1 MQAKLSDYATW
12 DDTYAYILEKNDSY
26 IQTNFV
32 ESTFNTLGLNIVA
45 IVDVSGTVVY
55 AKGYNMQTKTITP
68 VPTSF
73 IEYLKNHRFL
83 TNFQQTTDSAKG
95 LIMLP
100 EGPLLFAS
108 CPILTSNVD
117 GPIRGAF
124 IFARYLDEPLIKVL
138 SDNILLPLQI
148 SSLNETEVKEDQFN
162 SDPQSIIKYTPI
174 VVLPLD
180 QNNISGSTIL
190 ADILGRPALRLHIN
204 LPRHVY
210 NQGRSSVISF
220 LLVLSII
227 GIVCIALIFSIL
239 KRTAQSEEQF
249 RQLFAQ
255 IGEGFIICEIRSREK
270 GNSENKL
277 FIREV
282 NTTFEQMID
291 RKRNEMIGYSL
302 LDACPSFDS
311 GFIEICESVARTQIP
326 ARFETYFTLVDR
338 FFEVIAF
345 SPKRNQVVTILT
357 DISVRKKAET
367 NVQYLTNHDSL
378 TGLYNR
384 HFFEKKLQQ
393 FDDEKLYPLS
403 LIVGDLNGLKLIND
417 SFGHYEGDRVLCKT
431 AEVLRQSCR
440 KDDIIARWGGD
451 EFVILFPCV
460 EEKTVRIIC
469 DRIRHS
475 LKDKMDYTVPVSI
488 ALGTATKEIDGQDI
502 DELFKLAE
510 DRMYKNKNL
519 ERDSVRHNIIKSL
532 KQSLQKTHFETEEH
546 PLHLQMMSLEMG
558 RSLNFTNTQLNNLM
572 LLSALHDIG
581 KISIKKSILLKPTQL
596 TSQEWEE
603 IKKHPEIGYRI
614 ITSCQDFQPI
624 AEGIL
629 THHERWDGKGYP
641 QGLKG
646 NAIPL
651 SARIIAIIDAFDVM
665 TSGRPYRKVISS
677 DEALEELRRCSG
689 TQFDPELV
697 EIFINV
703 FGKSNIQYLTN

>member
-1 MQAKLSDYATW
+1 M
-12 DDTYAYILEKNDSY
+12 
-26 IQTNFV
+26 
-32 ESTFNTLGLNIVA
+32 
-45 IVDVSGTVVY
+45 
-55 AKGYNMQTKTITP
+55 
-68 VPTSF
+68 
-73 IEYLKNHRFL
+73 
-83 TNFQQTTDSAKG
+83 
-95 LIMLP
+95 
-100 EGPLLFAS
+100 
-108 CPILTSNVD
+108 
-117 GPIRGAF
+117 
-124 IFARYLDEPLIKVL
+124 
-138 SDNILLPLQI
+138 
-148 SSLNETEVKEDQFN
+148 
-162 SDPQSIIKYTPI
+162 
-174 VVLPLD
+174 
-180 QNNISGSTIL
+180 
-190 ADILGRPALRLHIN
+190 
-204 LPRHVY
+204 
-210 NQGRSSVISF
+210 
-220 LLVLSII
+220 
-227 GIVCIALIFSIL
+227 
-239 KRTAQSEEQF
+239 
-249 RQLFAQ
+249 
-255 IGEGFIICEIRSREK
+255 
-270 GNSENKL
+270 
-277 FIREV
+277 
-282 NTTFEQMID
+282 
-291 RKRNEMIGYSL
+291 
-302 LDACPSFDS
+302 
-311 GFIEICESVARTQIP
+311 
-326 ARFETYFTLVDR
+326 
-338 FFEVIAF
+338 
-345 SPKRNQVVTILT
+345 
-357 DISVRKKAET
+357 
-367 NVQYLTNHDSL
+367 
-378 TGLYNR
+378 
-384 HFFEKKLQQ
+384 
-393 FDDEKLYPLS
+393 
-403 LIVGDLNGLKLIND
+403 GDLNGLKLIND

-469 DRIRHS
+469 DRIRQS

-502 DELFKLAE
+502 DELFKLTE

-519 ERDSVRHNIIKSL
+519 ERDSVRHDIITSL

-614 ITSCQDFQPI
+614 ITSCQDFQTI

-629 THHERWDGKGYP
+629 NHHERWDRKGYP

-665 TSGRPYRKVISS
+665 TSSRPYRKVISS